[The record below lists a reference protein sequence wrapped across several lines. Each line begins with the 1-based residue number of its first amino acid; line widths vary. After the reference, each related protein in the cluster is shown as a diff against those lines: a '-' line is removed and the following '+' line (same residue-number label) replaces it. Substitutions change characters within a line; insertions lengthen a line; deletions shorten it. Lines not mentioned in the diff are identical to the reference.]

1 MIVNKLN
8 LESWVYFNIIIIVA
22 IYASINGSQLAKM
35 KKKIPF
41 MSLPFGL

>member
-8 LESWVYFNIIIIVA
+8 LESWVYFNIIIIA

-35 KKKIPF
+35 KKKIPY